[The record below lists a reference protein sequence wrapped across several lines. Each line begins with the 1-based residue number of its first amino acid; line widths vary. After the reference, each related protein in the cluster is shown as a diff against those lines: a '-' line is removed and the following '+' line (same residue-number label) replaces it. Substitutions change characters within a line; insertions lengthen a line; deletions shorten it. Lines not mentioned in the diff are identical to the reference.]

1 MRQWLD
7 KAELGEFYDCQNVSI
22 LGAKTAGIK
31 VPANLPR
38 RRHPSAIGQNG
49 MRKKGTPRVL
59 CFVFLSKIA
68 ALLRHLGRYD
78 GYMRLQGREVKSSRL
93 NFIL

>member
-1 MRQWLD
+1 
-7 KAELGEFYDCQNVSI
+7 VSI

-49 MRKKGTPRVL
+49 MRKKGTPGVL

-68 ALLRHLGRYD
+68 ALLRHLGRYG
-78 GYMRLQGREVKSSRL
+78 GYMHFPGREVKCSCL
-93 NFIL
+93 NFY

>member
-7 KAELGEFYDCQNVSI
+7 KAELGEFFGCQNVSI

-38 RRHPSAIGQNG
+38 RRHPSAIGHNG
-49 MRKKGTPRVL
+49 MRKKERPGFFALFFFQKSQRCCATLDVMAGKCTFRV
-59 CFVFLSKIA
+59 
-68 ALLRHLGRYD
+68 
-78 GYMRLQGREVKSSRL
+78 VKSSAAV
-93 NFIL
+93 